1 MKNLHLN
8 FWQQRCWLLL
18 AKISAWEDSQG
29 LPSPSPYSA
38 QIEELNG
45 VVRDLEKRGI
55 QTDSRWVC
63 AYRHLKSAAQELGVG
78 NV

>member
-1 MKNLHLN
+1 MKNLYLN

-18 AKISAWEDSQG
+18 AKISAWEDS
-29 LPSPSPYSA
+29 
-38 QIEELNG
+38 LNG